1 MQPSRSII
9 FTSEEC
15 PMKAMVVRSANQPLV
30 LEERSVPQPGSAQ
43 VRIKVHACG
52 ICHSDKFVTGHLWP
66 GLELPRI
73 PGHEIAGVIDA
84 VGEGVKQFETG
95 DRVGLGWHGGHDG
108 TCNPCQSGHFIN
120 CENAQVTGISY
131 DGGYGEYVIAP
142 AVAVAR
148 LAAGMSFIDAAP
160 LLCAGITTFNALRN
174 SGARPGDLV
183 GIQGLGGL
191 GHLGVQYA
199 RAMGFDVVAIS
210 RGEDKEGFARELGA
224 HHYVDS
230 NRDDFAE
237 AMQTLGGARV
247 ILATAPNAK
256 AISQLVPGLG
266 IRGNLMIVGAPLDP
280 IEISA
285 IDLISMTRRVQGWPS
300 GTAADSTDAVAF
312 AQKHGVR
319 PVIERF
325 PLEEAQTAFERMMS
339 GDVRFRAVLEIV
351 PE

>member
-1 MQPSRSII
+1 MQ
-9 FTSEEC
+9 
-15 PMKAMVVRSANQPLV
+15 AMVVRTPNQPFV
-30 LEERSVPQPGSAQ
+30 LEERPIPEPGPGE

-52 ICHSDKFVTGHLWP
+52 ICHSDLFVTGQLWP
-66 GLELPRI
+66 GLELPRV

-84 VGEGVKQFETG
+84 LGQDVQRFAPG

-108 TCNPCQSGHFIN
+108 TCDPCLSGHFIH
-120 CENAQVTGISY
+120 CIGASVTGISF
-131 DGGYGEYVIAP
+131 DGGYGEYVVAP

-148 LAAGMSFIDAAP
+148 LADGMSFTEAAP

-199 RAMGFDVVAIS
+199 SAMGFEVAAIS
-210 RGEDKEGFARELGA
+210 RGGDKEEFARKLGA

-230 NRDDFAE
+230 GREDFAE
-237 AMQTLGGARV
+237 AMQLLGGARV

-256 AISQLVPGLG
+256 AISGLVPALG
-266 IRGNLMIVGAPLDP
+266 VEGNLMIVGAPFDP
-280 IEISA
+280 IEVSA
-285 IDLISMTRRVQGWPS
+285 IDLISMRRRVQGWPS
-300 GTAADSTDAVAF
+300 GTASDSTDAVAF
-312 AQKHGVR
+312 AQQHGVR
-319 PVIERF
+319 PMIEKF
-325 PLEEAQTAFERMMS
+325 PLEQAQTAFERMVS
-339 GDVRFRAVLEIV
+339 GEVRFRAVLEIV

>member
-1 MQPSRSII
+1 
-9 FTSEEC
+9 
-15 PMKAMVVRSANQPLV
+15 MKVMVVRTAKEPLV
-30 LEERSVPQPGSAQ
+30 AEDRPRPDPGPGE

-52 ICHSDKFVTGHLWP
+52 ICHSDHFVTGQLWP
-66 GLELPRI
+66 GLELPRV
-73 PGHEIAGVIDA
+73 PGHEIAGVIDT
-84 VGEGVKQFETG
+84 VGEGVTQFADG

-108 TCNPCQSGHFIN
+108 TCNNCLAGHFIN
-120 CENAQVTGISY
+120 CSSGQVTGISF

-148 LAAGMSFIDAAP
+148 LADGMSFTNAAP

-183 GIQGLGGL
+183 GVQGLGGL

-199 RAMGFDVVAIS
+199 RAMGFEVVAIS
-210 RGEDKEGFARELGA
+210 RGSDKEEFAHKLGA

-230 NRDDFAE
+230 KRDDFADTML
-237 AMQTLGGARV
+237 ALGGARV
-247 ILATAPNAK
+247 ILATAPHAK

-266 IRGNLMIVGAPLDP
+266 IEGSLMVVAAPFEML
-280 IEISA
+280 EISP

-300 GTAADSTDAVAF
+300 GTATDSTDAVAF
-312 AQKHGVR
+312 AQQHGVR
-319 PVIERF
+319 PMIERF
-325 PLEEAQTAFERMMS
+325 PLDDAQTAFERMMS